1 MEFSRQESWNG
12 LPLPPPGDLPDP
24 GIKPRSPALQADALP
39 SEPAGSLRNQ
49 INLENQAMG
58 TAQSGDRGFE
68 ASAFRC
74 HFQLKLADTLDI
86 VSSAALK
93 VGVQV
98 SFKIKIF
105 LGSKARSGLVGQVVT
120 LYLVFLVGGQSEV
133 MPHYNFHLHFS

>member
-1 MEFSRQESWNG
+1 MEFSRQESWSG

-93 VGVQV
+93 IGVQV

-105 LGSKARSGLVGQVVT
+105 LGSKARSGLAGQVVT
-120 LYLVFLVGGQSEV
+120 VFSVSGRWSERGDAS
-133 MPHYNFHLHFS
+133 L